1 MYKFRTD
8 SMGGSLGWIRW
19 RNTIPGSVLPTWM
32 LRFGTFWGT
41 LAWGNPISEEAFQ
54 ELIKI
59 SEEMGLY
66 GERLPTRVD
75 QPTQDLEYQNS
86 GSLEPQNP

>member
-1 MYKFRTD
+1 MNYRFYVS

-19 RNTIPGSVLPTWM
+19 RNTIPCSVLPPWM

-41 LAWGNPISEEAFQ
+41 LHWGNPVSEEAFR
-54 ELIKI
+54 ELVKI

-66 GERLPTRVD
+66 GDPALGGSD
-75 QPTQDLEYQNS
+75 QPAENLEHR
-86 GSLEPQNP
+86 GS